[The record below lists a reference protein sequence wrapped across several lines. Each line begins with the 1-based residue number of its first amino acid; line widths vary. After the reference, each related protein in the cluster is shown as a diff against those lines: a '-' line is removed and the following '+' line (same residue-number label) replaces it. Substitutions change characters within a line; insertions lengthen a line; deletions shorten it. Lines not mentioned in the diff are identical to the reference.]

1 MNIQR
6 RIYVIAEML
15 LCFMLNIILITV
27 VFLLCGIKINTI
39 NFIVPIIIMLFYRY
53 KLFFERKKYLWLDFA
68 VCVIILLFFILLSGN
83 VFDQTCDGAAYHKT
97 AVGLLKEGW
106 NPFYMSA
113 SEYNSITHSIHPE
126 RYNPLLWAETYP
138 KATWY
143 FAANLYY
150 LTNCIESGKCYT
162 LIFAFITF
170 GVCIEYFRKKQLL

>member
-1 MNIQR
+1 
-6 RIYVIAEML
+6 
-15 LCFMLNIILITV
+15 
-27 VFLLCGIKINTI
+27 
-39 NFIVPIIIMLFYRY
+39 
-53 KLFFERKKYLWLDFA
+53 
-68 VCVIILLFFILLSGN
+68 
-83 VFDQTCDGAAYHKT
+83 
-97 AVGLLKEGW
+97 
-106 NPFYMSA
+106 MSE

-170 GVCIEYFRKKQLL
+170 GVCIEYFRKKQLHNVWIVILSAVTSLNPIVCA